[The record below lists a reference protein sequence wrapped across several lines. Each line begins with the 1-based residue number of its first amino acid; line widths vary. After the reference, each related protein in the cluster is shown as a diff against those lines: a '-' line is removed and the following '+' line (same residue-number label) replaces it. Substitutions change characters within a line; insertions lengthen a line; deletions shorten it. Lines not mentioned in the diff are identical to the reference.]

1 MPIVIGVK
9 FDKNPKEYHFDPE
22 EETYAEGDLVIV
34 DTQKGNELGTVTKG
48 NFEVPE
54 DPSGKELKKVIRK
67 ANGRDLDQF
76 RRSKDTEPRALKIA
90 KEKAAKLGLNLKF
103 ISSEVSFDCKRV
115 VLYFT
120 SEDRVDFRELVRELA
135 SALHARIELRQ
146 LYERDDVKLRGA
158 LGMCGRE
165 CCCRSYLRDFEKV
178 TVKMAK
184 VQGLSLNPTK
194 ISGLCG
200 KLMCCLKYEND
211 YYAEVFKQM
220 PKVNGKVM
228 TPEGLA
234 VVESNDMLKKIVTC
248 KVFVDDTFVI
258 KKFPLEEI
266 TILKP
271 ATPPQGEGKKDKKK
285 RDRNDRKAKADTAA
299 SPAPSDEDPT
309 YDDPDDD
316 ADDDADEIAPS
327 SSSDSF
333 HDPKSD

>member
-1 MPIVIGVK
+1 MPFVVGVRFGNNK
-9 FDKNPKEYHFDPE
+9 KVYTFDPAG
-22 EETYAEGDLVIV
+22 ETFSEGDIVVV
-34 DTQKGNELGTVTKG
+34 DTQKGNEMG
-48 NFEVPE
+48 EVVKPNYE
-54 DPSGKELKKVIRK
+54 VAEESLPPELKKVLRK
-67 ANGRDLDQF
+67 ANGRDFDLC
-76 RRSKDTEPRALKIA
+76 KKAKETEPKALEIA
-90 KEKAAKLGLNLKF
+90 REKAAKLGISLKF

-120 SEDRVDFRELVRELA
+120 SEERVDFRELVKELA

-165 CCCRSYLRDFEKV
+165 CCCRSHLRDFEKV

-194 ISGLCG
+194 ISGICG
-200 KLMCCLKYEND
+200 KLMCCLKYENE

-220 PKVNGKVM
+220 PKVNSKVM

-234 VVESNDMLKKIVTC
+234 VVDSNDMLKKIVTC
-248 KVFVDDTFVI
+248 KVFVDDTYVI

-271 ATPPQGEGKKDKKK
+271 VTPPQGEKKDRDKKK
-285 RDRNDRKAKADTAA
+285 KDRREGKKNPRPEEQDALEEELSEEAF
-299 SPAPSDEDPT
+299 SDE
-309 YDDPDDD
+309 
-316 ADDDADEIAPS
+316 EEEEE
-327 SSSDSF
+327 
-333 HDPKSD
+333 

>member
-1 MPIVIGVK
+1 MPFVVGVRFGNNK
-9 FDKNPKEYHFDPE
+9 KVYSFDPAG
-22 EETYAEGDLVIV
+22 ETFSEGDIVIV
-34 DTQKGNELGTVTKG
+34 DTQKGNEMGDVVRA
-48 NFEVPE
+48 NYEVAE
-54 DPSGKELKKVIRK
+54 DALPPELKKVIRK
-67 ANGRDLDQF
+67 ANGRDFDLL
-76 RRSKDTEPRALKIA
+76 KKAKETEPRALEIA
-90 KEKAAKLGLNLKF
+90 KEKANKLGVNLKF

-120 SEDRVDFRELVRELA
+120 SEDRVDFRELVKELA

-165 CCCRSYLRDFEKV
+165 CCCRSHLRDFEKV

-194 ISGLCG
+194 ISGICG
-200 KLMCCLKYEND
+200 KLMCCLKYENE

-228 TPEGLA
+228 TPDGLA

-248 KVFVDDTFVI
+248 KVFVDDTYII
-258 KKFPLEEI
+258 KKFALEDI

-271 ATPPQGEGKKDKKK
+271 APQQPSKKDKKK
-285 RDRNDRKAKADTAA
+285 EDRRGDKPSREKQEN
-299 SPAPSDEDPT
+299 PAEDFDEEDV
-309 YDDPDDD
+309 DALDD
-316 ADDDADEIAPS
+316 ADSLPDLGDEE
-327 SSSDSF
+327 
-333 HDPKSD
+333 

>member
-9 FDKNPKEYHFDPE
+9 FDKNPKIYHFDPAE
-22 EETYAEGDLVIV
+22 ENYEVGDLVIV
-34 DTQKGNELGTVTKG
+34 DTQKGNELGSVAKG

-54 DPSGKELKKVIRK
+54 DTSGKELKKVLRK
-67 ANGRDLDQF
+67 ASSRDLEQY
-76 RRSKDTEPRALKIA
+76 RRSKETEPRALQIA
-90 KEKAAKLGLNLKF
+90 KEKATKLGLSLKF

-165 CCCRSYLRDFEKV
+165 CCCRSHLRDFEKV

-194 ISGLCG
+194 ISGICG
-200 KLMCCLKYEND
+200 KLMCCLKYENE

-220 PKVNGKVM
+220 PKVNGKVI
-228 TPEGLA
+228 TPDGPA
-234 VVESNDMLKKIVTC
+234 VVESNDMLKKVVTC

-258 KKFPLEEI
+258 KKFPLDQI
-266 TILKP
+266 TIIKP
-271 ATPPQGEGKKDKKK
+271 VNPPQGGGKKDQDKKK
-285 RDRNDRKAKADTAA
+285 RDRKEDRKPKDDELPPDADDLA
-299 SPAPSDEDPT
+299 DL
-309 YDDPDDD
+309 DD
-316 ADDDADEIAPS
+316 ADDIDDDE
-327 SSSDSF
+327 
-333 HDPKSD
+333 